1 MRKAFVII
9 ALALALCACERPVKT
24 PTPKS
29 SVVIVPTEV
38 DTRCEE
44 DEPCWVCSAG
54 DDRCSSRS
62 F

>member
-9 ALALALCACERPVKT
+9 ALALALSACERPVKT
-24 PTPKS
+24 PTPTS
-29 SVVIVPTEV
+29 NIVTPNEV

-44 DEPCWVCSAG
+44 DDPCWACSAA
-54 DDRCSSRS
+54 DDRCTSRS